1 MTPLISLLFHDVYAR
16 VPAESGFTG
25 AIADRYKLSI
35 AEFGTALSA
44 IATRAPRVVRVAC
57 ASDLARTERSVAITA
72 DDGGASYALHIADA
86 LEEHGWRG
94 HCFMTTDMIG
104 RPGFLTEADLRDL
117 DRRGHVIGSHSASHP
132 TRFSTCSWD
141 RALDEWR
148 RSRATLEGLLGHDVR
163 VASLPGGYL
172 SRRAARAA
180 AAAGIEVLF
189 TSEPVTSPWR
199 VDGCVLAGRFTVRQ
213 GQAAQGLADIAAG
226 VRAPM
231 ARQWINW
238 RAKKLLKPVMGP
250 LYPRLGEWVARHA
263 RQTEA

>member
-25 AIADRYKLSI
+25 AIADRYKLSL
-35 AEFGTALSA
+35 ADFRDAVSA
-44 IATRAPRVVRVAC
+44 IAARAPRVICVAR
-57 ASDLARTERSVAITA
+57 ASDLALSNRAVAITA
-72 DDGGASYALHIADA
+72 DDGGASYAQHIADA
-86 LEEHGWRG
+86 LEARAWRG

-104 RPGFLTEADLRDL
+104 RPGFLAAADLRDL

-148 RSRATLEGLLGHDVR
+148 RSRAALEDLLGHDVR

-180 AAAGIEVLF
+180 AEAGIEVLF
-189 TSEPVTSPWR
+189 TSEPVTAPWR

-213 GQAAQGLADIAAG
+213 GQAPGDLADIAAG
-226 VRAPM
+226 ARAPM
-231 ARQWINW
+231 ARQWLNW

-250 LYPRLGEWVARHA
+250 LYPRLGEWVARRA

>member
-25 AIADRYKLSI
+25 AIADRYKLTVSD
-35 AEFGTALSA
+35 FQHALDAVASRVPQVVCV
-44 IATRAPRVVRVAC
+44 TRAA
-57 ASDLARTERSVAITA
+57 DLALPSRAVAFTV
-72 DDGGASYALHIADA
+72 DDGGASYALYIADA
-86 LEEHGWRG
+86 LEARGWRG

-104 RPGFLTEADLRDL
+104 RPGFLTEAELRDL

-132 TRFSTCSWD
+132 TRFSTCSWE

-148 RSRATLEGLLGHDVR
+148 RSRAALEDVLGHDVR

-189 TSEPVTSPWR
+189 TSEPVTTPWR

-213 GQAAQGLADIAAG
+213 GQAPRDLAEIAAG
-226 VRAPM
+226 MRAPM

-250 LYPRLGEWVARHA
+250 LYPRLGEWVARRA